1 MTAVEVTMA
10 EASAQAAGATPLSA
24 TLWAENADLAER
36 IRAHGFVRGL
46 ADGSLQI
53 QRFKGYVAQDAYFL
67 EAFARAYA
75 FCLANSTSREDL
87 YGFADL
93 IAGVLEELKLHKRYA
108 ERWQVDLSCV
118 TPVEATQAYVD
129 FLLETARRGD
139 LGETIAAMTP
149 CMRLYA
155 FLGRSLAASRVEP
168 LYAEWVKTYADPGFE
183 VLAASIEALL
193 DLHAKDCDAVRAAYR
208 RAMEL
213 EYGFFDANI

>member
-10 EASAQAAGATPLSA
+10 EASAQTAGVTPLSA

-36 IRAHGFVRGL
+36 ILAHGFVRGL

-93 IAGVLEELKLHKRYA
+93 IAGVLEELKLHRRYA

-118 TPVEATQAYVD
+118 TPVEATKAYVD

-155 FLGRSLAASRVEP
+155 FLGRSLAARTVEQ

-183 VLAASIEALL
+183 ALAARVEGLL
-193 DLHAKDCDAVRAAYR
+193 DLHAKDCDTVRTAYR

-213 EYGFFDANI
+213 EYGFFDASV

>member
-10 EASAQAAGATPLSA
+10 EASAQASGAAPLSA
-24 TLWAENADLAER
+24 TLWAENADMAER
-36 IRAHGFVRGL
+36 ILAHGFVRGL

-93 IAGVLEELKLHKRYA
+93 IAGVLEELKLHRRYA

-118 TPVEATQAYVD
+118 TPVAATNAYVD

-139 LGETIAAMTP
+139 LGETLQQLVGT
-149 CMRLYA
+149 
-155 FLGRSLAASRVEP
+155 GRSLLLTSHDDDFVREFATRV
-168 LYAEWVKTYADPGFE
+168 V
-183 VLAASIEALL
+183 VLADGQVVEEGAPRQVLTAPQHEATRRLL
-193 DLHAKDCDAVRAAYR
+193 DLRATPA
-208 RAMEL
+208 
-213 EYGFFDANI
+213 G

>member
-10 EASAQAAGATPLSA
+10 EASAQTAGAAPLSA

-93 IAGVLEELKLHKRYA
+93 IAGVLGELKLHRRYA

-118 TPVEATQAYVD
+118 TPVEATKAYVD

-149 CMRLYA
+149 CMRLYS
-155 FLGRSLAASRVEP
+155 FLGRSLAATRVEP
-168 LYAEWVKTYADPGFE
+168 LYAEWVKTYADPSFE
-183 VLAASIEALL
+183 ALAAGLEALL

-208 RAMEL
+208 RGMEL
-213 EYGFFDANI
+213 EYGFFDASV